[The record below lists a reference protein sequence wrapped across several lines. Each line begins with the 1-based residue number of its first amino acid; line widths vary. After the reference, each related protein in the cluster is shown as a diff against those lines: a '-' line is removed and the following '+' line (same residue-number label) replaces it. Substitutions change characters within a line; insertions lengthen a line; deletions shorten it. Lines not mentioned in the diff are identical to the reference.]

1 MQMWVEAGKV
11 YFVYA
16 GHLLALSLPKET
28 NNLKILTV
36 LIRSKFLLKFM
47 KNYKYIFASLIC
59 AILFFPLRTSAQE
72 NQSGEWIRAQSDN
85 GEFSVEF
92 PAGYDFYADKDGFS
106 VSSSSRSYFLSEMR
120 MLNAYHEKTLLSFEA
135 YKTDSP
141 KDVAGIFAESDER
154 NGKETEIK
162 VGKSKFKQVL
172 IKKEN
177 LYASVVF
184 SPRKIISTY

>member
-59 AILFFPLRTSAQE
+59 AILFSRCGPRRRKISRANGFARKAITANFPS
-72 NQSGEWIRAQSDN
+72 N
-85 GEFSVEF
+85 F
-92 PAGYDFYADKDGFS
+92 PPVMTFYADKDGLFRVQQFS
-106 VSSSSRSYFLSEMR
+106 IIFFKRDA
-120 MLNAYHEKTLLSFEA
+120 NA
-135 YKTDSP
+135 
-141 KDVAGIFAESDER
+141 
-154 NGKETEIK
+154 
-162 VGKSKFKQVL
+162 
-172 IKKEN
+172 
-177 LYASVVF
+177 
-184 SPRKIISTY
+184 